1 MALAPRGARPK
12 QKDTRMVWIMRG
24 LVAIALA
31 LGLVIVIVLLIGNI
45 GSGGDGTELT
55 ALTVGSRTVTVAG
68 HYKTL
73 SQESV
78 GDGIKIIVEGH
89 EIMVTADQL
98 SVDGKAQVLEP
109 EENVTVTVSKEGGIR
124 VTVDPMN

>member
-1 MALAPRGARPK
+1 
-12 QKDTRMVWIMRG
+12 MVWIMRG

-31 LGLVIVIVLLIGNI
+31 LGLVILIVLLIGNI
-45 GSGGDGTELT
+45 GSRDDGREVT

-68 HYKTL
+68 HYETL

-78 GDGIKIIVEGH
+78 ADGVKIIVEGH

-98 SVDGKAQVLEP
+98 SVDGQDQVLEP
-109 EENVTVTVSKEGGIR
+109 EENVTVTVSKGGDVR
-124 VTVDPMN
+124 VRVDPER

>member
-1 MALAPRGARPK
+1 
-12 QKDTRMVWIMRG
+12 MVWIMRG
-24 LVAIALA
+24 LVGLALA
-31 LGLVIVIVLLIGNI
+31 LGLVIVIVVLIDQI
-45 GSGGDGTELT
+45 GAGDEATEIT

-68 HYKTL
+68 HYKRL

-78 GDGIKIIVEGH
+78 ADGVKIIVAGH

-109 EENVTVTVSKEGGIR
+109 EENVTVTVSKDGTVR
-124 VTVDPMN
+124 VTVDPET

>member
-1 MALAPRGARPK
+1 
-12 QKDTRMVWIMRG
+12 MVWIMRG

-31 LGLVIVIVLLIGNI
+31 LGLVILIVLLIGNI
-45 GSGGDGTELT
+45 GAGGDGKEIT

-68 HYKTL
+68 HYETL

-78 GDGIKIIVEGH
+78 ADGVKIIVEGH

-98 SVDGKAQVLEP
+98 SVDGAAQVLEP
-109 EENVTVTVSKEGGIR
+109 EENVTVAVSKNGAIK
-124 VTVDPMN
+124 VTLDPEN

>member
-1 MALAPRGARPK
+1 
-12 QKDTRMVWIMRG
+12 MVWIMRG

-31 LGLVIVIVLLIGNI
+31 LGLVIIIVLMIGNI
-45 GSGGDGTELT
+45 GSGDDSTEVT

-73 SQESV
+73 SEESV
-78 GDGIKIIVEGH
+78 GDGVKIIVEGH

-98 SVDGKAQVLEP
+98 SVDGRAQVLEP
-109 EENVTVTVSKEGGIR
+109 EENVTVTVSKGGGIK
-124 VTVDPMN
+124 VTLDPTN